1 MDIKTVNTNGIE
13 MRYCAFGEGDKQMV
27 IIPGLNVT
35 SVLNVAG
42 LVSNQYSDFHK
53 DYTVYL
59 IDRREN
65 LPDPYG
71 IEQMADDTAEVMKA
85 IGIKDAYV
93 YGVSQGGMIAQVI
106 AIKHPELVKKLVLS
120 ATTSRLAQNTVDVVT
135 KWVETAETR
144 DMNALADVLAVDLY
158 SKEFAERFGRLL
170 FRETITAKDED
181 IDRYLILAKAL
192 GEFDVYDDLPKI
204 ESDTFI
210 MGATDD
216 KVFDYHEFIDIGEK
230 IGCEYKIFD
239 GYSHC
244 VFDENSECLKMIKE
258 FFDK

>member
-1 MDIKTVNTNGIE
+1 MEIKTVNTNGIE
-13 MRYCAFGEGDKQMV
+13 MRYCTFGEGEKQMV

-35 SVLNVAG
+35 SVLDVAG
-42 LVSNQYSDFHK
+42 MVSNQYSDFHE

-65 LPDPYG
+65 LPNPYG

-106 AIKHPELVKKLVLS
+106 AIKHPGLVKKLMLS
-120 ATTSRLAQNTVDVVT
+120 ATTSRLSQKTVDVVT

-158 SKEFAERFGRLL
+158 SKEFAERLGRLL
-170 FRETITAKDED
+170 FRNTITASNED

-192 GEFDVYDDLPKI
+192 GEFDVYDRLPEIK
-204 ESDTFI
+204 SDTFI
-210 MGATDD
+210 LGATDD
-216 KVFDYHEFIDIGEK
+216 KVFDYHEFIDIAER

>member
-1 MDIKTVNTNGIE
+1 MEIKEVKVNDIE
-13 MRYCAFGEGDKQMV
+13 MRYCTFGEGEKQMV

-35 SVLNVAG
+35 SVLDVAG
-42 LVSNQYSDFHK
+42 MVSNQYSDFHE

-65 LPDPYG
+65 LPNPYG

-106 AIKHPELVKKLVLS
+106 AIKHPELVKKLMLS
-120 ATTSRLAQNTVDVVT
+120 ATTSRLSQKTVDVVT

-158 SKEFAERFGRLL
+158 SKEFAARFGRLL
-170 FRETITAKDED
+170 FRDTITASDED

-192 GEFDVYDDLPKI
+192 GEFDVYDRLPEIK
-204 ESDTFI
+204 SDTFI
-210 MGATDD
+210 LGATDD
-216 KVFDYHEFIDIGEK
+216 KVFDYHEFIDIAER

>member
-1 MDIKTVNTNGIE
+1 MDIKEVKVNDIE
-13 MRYCAFGEGDKQMV
+13 MRYVSFGNGPKQMV

-42 LVSNQYSDFHK
+42 MVSNQYSNFHE

-65 LPDPYG
+65 LPNPYG

-120 ATTSRLAQNTVDVVT
+120 ATTSRLTEKTIDLVT
-135 KWVETAETR
+135 RWVETAETR
-144 DMNALADVLAVDLY
+144 DMNALADLLAVDLY
-158 SKEFAERFGRLL
+158 SKEFSERFGRLL
-170 FRETITAKDED
+170 FRDTITASDED

-204 ESDTFI
+204 KSDTLI
-210 MGATDD
+210 IGAKDD
-216 KVFDYHEFIDIGEK
+216 KVFSYHEFEDIADK
-230 IGCEYKIFD
+230 IGCESQIYD

-244 VFDENSECLKMIKE
+244 VFDENSDVLVKIKE